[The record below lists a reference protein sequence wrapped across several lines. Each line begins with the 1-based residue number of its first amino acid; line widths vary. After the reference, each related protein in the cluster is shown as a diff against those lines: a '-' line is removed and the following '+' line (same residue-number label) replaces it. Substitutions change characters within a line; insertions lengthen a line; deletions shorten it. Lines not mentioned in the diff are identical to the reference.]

1 MQRVRPNKCQLLGN
15 GEQLNRTETLMLKRS
30 TNDVWP
36 NWLFKLTPTLRLV
49 PSSRCAPYGAA

>member
-1 MQRVRPNKCQLLGN
+1 MAKLVLLDF
-15 GEQLNRTETLMLKRS
+15 GEQIKPSEAYMFKLS
-30 TNDVWP
+30 TGGVWP